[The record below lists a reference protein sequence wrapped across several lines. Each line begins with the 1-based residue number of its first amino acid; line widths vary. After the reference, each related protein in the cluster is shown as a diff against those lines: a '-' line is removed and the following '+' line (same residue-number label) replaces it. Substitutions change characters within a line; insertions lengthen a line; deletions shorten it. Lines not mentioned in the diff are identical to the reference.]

1 MNTRLALLCG
11 AVLIDMIGFGIVLPL
26 LPFYAESF
34 HATPFE
40 VTLLIAAFSA
50 MQLVFAPVWGR
61 ISDARGRKPIL
72 LLELSMSA
80 VAYVMFALAQSLPI
94 LFLSRLLAGAAG
106 GTVGVAQAYV
116 ADTTTK
122 KERARGLGYIGAAA
136 GLGVMIGPAIGGIFS
151 RWGMGAP
158 GWVAA
163 ALCVV
168 DAVAIL
174 FLLPESR
181 PAHDAHGAKKPRRT
195 LTTREWARTLTTPPL
210 SLLLLVYFL
219 CISSF
224 ASMTATLAL
233 FVERTFQMDA
243 QQMGWVLTGSGG
255 TTVIVRGVLLGPL
268 VSKFGEAKTARIGAI
283 SLGIALL
290 LVPLIPNKWWL
301 AAVVLT
307 YAGGAGT
314 LFPSLAS
321 LVSRATHADVQGA
334 ILGGSQMIGGLGRV
348 IGPLWAGLA
357 FQHIAFRAPFF
368 IGAAIVFVAVLLA
381 LRIPTAQDDDAP
393 PSPTEPPVEGRT
405 DEAVAEQGAIKT

>member
-1 MNTRLALLCG
+1 
-11 AVLIDMIGFGIVLPL
+11 V
-26 LPFYAESF
+26 
-34 HATPFE
+34 
-40 VTLLIAAFSA
+40 
-50 MQLVFAPVWGR
+50 
-61 ISDARGRKPIL
+61 
-72 LLELSMSA
+72 
-80 VAYVMFALAQSLPI
+80 
-94 LFLSRLLAGAAG
+94 
-106 GTVGVAQAYV
+106 
-116 ADTTTK
+116 
-122 KERARGLGYIGAAA
+122 
-136 GLGVMIGPAIGGIFS
+136 FS

-163 ALCVV
+163 ALCIV

-174 FLLPESR
+174 FLLPESK

-195 LTTREWARTLTTPPL
+195 LTTREWARTLATPPL
-210 SLLLLVYFL
+210 SQLLLVYFL

-224 ASMTATLAL
+224 ASMTSTLAL

-268 VSKFGEAKTARIGAI
+268 VSRFGEAKTARIGAI
-283 SLGIALL
+283 SLGMALL

-348 IGPLWAGLA
+348 IGPLWAGVA
-357 FQHIAFRAPFF
+357 FMHLSIRAPFL
-368 IGAAIVFVAVLLA
+368 IGSLIVFGATLLA
-381 LRIPTAQDDDAP
+381 VRIPAAVDDSP
-393 PSPTEPPVEGRT
+393 PSPADPPVEGRT
-405 DEAVAEQGAIKT
+405 DEALAEESALRAGPGRG

>member
-1 MNTRLALLCG
+1 MNTRLSLLCG

-34 HATPFE
+34 DASPSQ

-50 MQLVFAPVWGR
+50 MQLVFAPIWGR
-61 ISDARGRKPIL
+61 ISDVHGRKPIL

-80 VAYVMFALAQSLPI
+80 GAYVLFAMADSLML
-94 LFLSRLLAGAAG
+94 LFASRLLAGAAG
-106 GTVGVAQAYV
+106 GTVAVAQAYV

-122 KERARGLGYIGAAA
+122 QERAKGLGYIGAAA
-136 GLGVMIGPAIGGIFS
+136 GLGVMIGPAIGGVFS

-163 ALCVV
+163 ALCIV

-181 PAHDAHGAKKPRRT
+181 PALDAHGAKKPRRT
-195 LTTREWARTLTTPPL
+195 LSFAEWLRALSTPPL
-210 SLLLLVYFL
+210 SLMLLVYFL

-224 ASMTATLAL
+224 ATMTATLAL
-233 FVERTFQMDA
+233 FVERTFAMDA

-268 VSKFGEAKTARIGAI
+268 VARLGEAKTARIGAL
-283 SLGIALL
+283 SLAIALL
-290 LVPLIPNKWWL
+290 LVPIIPNKWWL

-334 ILGGSQMIGGLGRV
+334 ILGGSQMIGGMGRV

-357 FQHIAFRAPFF
+357 FQHLSYEAPFW
-368 IGAAIVFVAVLLA
+368 IGSGIVFVAAFLA
-381 LRIPTAQDDDAP
+381 LRIPAATDDAP
-393 PSPTEPPVEGRT
+393 PTPTEPPVEGRT
-405 DEAVAEQGAIKT
+405 DEAIAEESAIKP